1 MPTLFQKQNILII
14 EIRLKKLRGKFY
26 IGKVKLWQRTDGSED
41 KYFEALD
48 FVINVLKKHEQILD
62 KSIQELTTLTEYLE
76 NINALNSKV
85 ENAEEKINTIQKEV
99 TDIVGGRSNMPKGA
113 LQASVEELGISGL

>member
-1 MPTLFQKQNILII
+1 MAKN
-14 EIRLKKLRGKFY
+14 
-26 IGKVKLWQRTDGSED
+26 DGSED

-62 KSIQELTTLTEYLE
+62 TSIQELTTLTEYLE

-85 ENAEEKINTIQKEV
+85 ENADEKINIIQKEV

-113 LQASVEELGISGL
+113 LQASVEELGISGLYIACYTTCSASNWVFIGFKL